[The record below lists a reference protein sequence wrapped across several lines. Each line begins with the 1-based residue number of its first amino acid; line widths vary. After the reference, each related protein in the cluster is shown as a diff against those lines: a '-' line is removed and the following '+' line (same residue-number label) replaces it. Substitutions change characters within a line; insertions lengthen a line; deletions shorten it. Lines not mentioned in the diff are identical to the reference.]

1 MCFVFLVEEFNR
13 VNSMDRIRPY
23 NMFIFGVLVP
33 VLYMT
38 LIVFVIV
45 VGFRAL
51 FLAYFVINFL

>member
-1 MCFVFLVEEFNR
+1 
-13 VNSMDRIRPY
+13 MDRIRLC
-23 NMFIFGVLVP
+23 NMFIFDVLVP

-51 FLAYFVINFL
+51 FLVYFVINFVQLVVIMGSS